1 MAALV
6 RPTTTEPDMTEFRPS
21 PFLRTI
27 LLVDAATCVVT
38 GLLMLLGADMLDSLL
53 GLPVPLLRY
62 AGASL
67 LPIAAFMAFIATRE
81 NPARAAVWVIIAGNI
96 GWVIGSFALLFAGL
110 VSPTLLGT
118 LFVTTQALTVALL
131 AALEYVGLR
140 QSAARLT

>member
-6 RPTTTEPDMTEFRPS
+6 PPNHTEPDMSEFRPS

-27 LLVDAATCVVT
+27 LLVDAATCVAT
-38 GLLMLLGADMLDSLL
+38 GLLMLIGAGLLDTLL
-53 GLPVPLLRY
+53 GLPVSLLRY

-67 LPIAAFMAFIATRE
+67 LPIAVFMAFVATRE
-81 NPARAAVWVIIAGNI
+81 NPARAAVWVIIVGNI
-96 GWVIGSFALLFAGL
+96 GWVIGSFELLFAGA

-118 LFVTTQALTVALL
+118 LFVTAQALTVALL

-140 QSAARLT
+140 QSRRCPA